1 MIDYIFFDEGLRTQ
15 FVEFVRQRGVAYTEE
30 PDPLGS
36 GVVSIPEDLD
46 EDLYETIDQCYEEL
60 SRMQAE
66 LLEETEDRLE
76 KSVAGVR
83 VALSDGRPCMVRL
96 DPDLVS
102 RLLTVLSLDELHELV
117 TVIAR
122 CGENPDDRPLC
133 HTP

>member
-1 MIDYIFFDEGLRTQ
+1 MIDYIFFDEGLRTR

-46 EDLYETIDQCYEEL
+46 EDLYEAIDRYYEEL
-60 SRMQAE
+60 SQMQAE

-76 KSVAGVR
+76 KNVAGVR